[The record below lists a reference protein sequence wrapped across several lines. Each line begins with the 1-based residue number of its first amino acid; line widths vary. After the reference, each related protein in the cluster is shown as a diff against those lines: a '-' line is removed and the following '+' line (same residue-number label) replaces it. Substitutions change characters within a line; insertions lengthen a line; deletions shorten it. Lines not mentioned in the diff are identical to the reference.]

1 MMGLIILMMA
11 QPLIVWMIIQVM
23 MMVLAQNLDLH
34 QMAMKNPQDPM
45 TQQKRKTQ
53 QTKQERE
60 SKMKRKTTQERKSEM
75 KPPKK
80 AKMWMRTPITRFD
93 TVNQ

>member
-23 MMVLAQNLDLH
+23 MMILAQTLELH

-53 QTKQERE
+53 QTKQDRE
-60 SKMKRKTTQERKSEM
+60 SKNETQNNTGEEIINET
-75 KPPKK
+75 PKK
-80 AKMWMRTPITRFD
+80 SKNVDEDPQKK
-93 TVNQ
+93 V